1 MIIILVCKLRK
12 KEETVGNNDELHV
25 VTGAFGYTGKYITQK
40 LLSLGKKVR
49 TITGHPNRP
58 NPFGNKVAISPF
70 NFDKPAELVKSLRGA
85 VTLYNTYWVRFS
97 YKQVTFDRA
106 VENTKVLIRAAEEAG
121 VQRMVHISITN
132 ASESSL
138 FPYFRG
144 KGILEKAICQS
155 GMSYAIIRPT
165 VLFGHEDI
173 LINNIAWLLR
183 RFPFFAILGSGAYKL
198 QPVFVEDVAELA
210 VKAGQYGENVIM
222 DAVGPEIYAF
232 HEMVQLIAE
241 KVHSK
246 AKLIYLRPEL
256 TLFFSRLIGY
266 VVNDVILTR
275 DEVYGLMSN
284 LLISGNPPTGRTRL
298 SAWLADNGESIGVK
312 YASELGRHYH

>member
-1 MIIILVCKLRK
+1 M
-12 KEETVGNNDELHV
+12 GSNDELHI
-25 VTGAFGYTGKYITQK
+25 VTGAFGYTGKYITKK
-40 LLSLGKKVR
+40 LLSLGKKVH

-58 NPFGNKVAISPF
+58 NPFGGKVGISLF
-70 NFDKPAELVKSLRGA
+70 NFDNQTELVKSLQGA

-97 YKQVTFDRA
+97 YKQVTFDKA
-106 VENTKVLIRAAEEAG
+106 VENTKVLIKAAEEAG
-121 VQRMVHISITN
+121 VQRIVHISITN
-132 ASESSL
+132 ASESSP

-144 KGILEKAICQS
+144 KGMLEKAICQS
-155 GMSYAIIRPT
+155 SMSYAIIRPT

-183 RFPFFAILGSGAYKL
+183 RFPLFAILGSGTYKL

-222 DAVGPEIYAF
+222 DAVGPETYTF
-232 HEMVQLIAE
+232 HEMVQFIAE

-246 AKLIYLRPEL
+246 AKIMCLNPLL
-256 TLFFSRLIGY
+256 TLFFSRVIGY
-266 VVNDVILTR
+266 FVNDVILTR

-284 LLISGNPPTGRTRL
+284 LLISGNPTTGRTRL
-298 SAWLADNGESIGVK
+298 SDWLDGNIESIGIK
-312 YASELGRHYH
+312 YASELGRHYR

>member
-1 MIIILVCKLRK
+1 MGSN
-12 KEETVGNNDELHV
+12 EEFHV
-25 VTGAFGYTGKYITQK
+25 VTGAFGYTGKYITQR

-58 NPFGNKVAISPF
+58 NPFGDKVSISPF
-70 NFDKPAELVKSLRGA
+70 NFDNPAELVKSLRGA

-97 YKQVTFDRA
+97 YKQVTFDKA
-106 VENTKVLIRAAEEAG
+106 VENTKTLMKAAEEAG
-121 VQRMVHISITN
+121 VRRMVHVSITN
-132 ASESSL
+132 ASESSP

-183 RFPFFAILGSGAYKL
+183 RFPLFAILGSGNYKL

-210 VKAGQYGENVIM
+210 VKAGQYEENMIM

-232 HEMVQLIAE
+232 HDMIQLITE
-241 KVHSK
+241 KIHSK
-246 AKLIYLRPEL
+246 AKILYLRPEL
-256 TLFFSRLIGY
+256 ALFFSRLVGY
-266 VVNDVILTR
+266 LVNDVILTR

-284 LLISGNPPTGRTRL
+284 LLVSVNPPTGRTRL
-298 SAWLADNGESIGVK
+298 SDWLADNAERIGVT
-312 YASELGRHYH
+312 YASELGRHYY

>member
-1 MIIILVCKLRK
+1 MGSN
-12 KEETVGNNDELHV
+12 EEFHV
-25 VTGAFGYTGKYITQK
+25 VTGAFGYTGKYITQR

-58 NPFGNKVAISPF
+58 NPFGDKVSISPF
-70 NFDKPAELVKSLRGA
+70 NFDNPAELVKSLRGA

-97 YKQVTFDRA
+97 YKQVTFDKA
-106 VENTKVLIRAAEEAG
+106 VENTKTLMKAAEEAG
-121 VQRMVHISITN
+121 VRRMVHVSITN
-132 ASESSL
+132 ASESSP

-183 RFPFFAILGSGAYKL
+183 RFPLFAILGSGNYKL

-210 VKAGQYGENVIM
+210 VKAGQYEENMIM

-232 HEMVQLIAE
+232 HDMIQLIAE

-246 AKLIYLRPEL
+246 AKILYLRPEL
-256 TLFFSRLIGY
+256 ALFFSRLVGY
-266 VVNDVILTR
+266 LVSDVILTR

-284 LLISGNPPTGRTRL
+284 LLVSGNPPTGRTRL
-298 SAWLADNGESIGVK
+298 SDWLADNAERIGVT

>member
-1 MIIILVCKLRK
+1 MGSN
-12 KEETVGNNDELHV
+12 EEFHI
-25 VTGAFGYTGKYITQK
+25 VTGAFGYTGKYITQR

-58 NPFGNKVAISPF
+58 NPFGDKVSISPF
-70 NFDKPAELVKSLRGA
+70 NFDNPAELVKSLRGA

-97 YKQVTFDRA
+97 YKQVTFDKA
-106 VENTKVLIRAAEEAG
+106 VENTKTLMKAAEEAG
-121 VQRMVHISITN
+121 VRRMVHVSITN
-132 ASESSL
+132 ASESSP

-165 VLFGHEDI
+165 VLFGREDI

-183 RFPFFAILGSGAYKL
+183 RFPLFAILGSGNYKL

-210 VKAGQYGENVIM
+210 VKAGQYEENMIM

-232 HEMVQLIAE
+232 HDMIQLIAE

-246 AKLIYLRPEL
+246 AKILYLRPEL
-256 TLFFSRLIGY
+256 ALFLSRLVGY
-266 VVNDVILTR
+266 LVNDVILTR

-284 LLISGNPPTGRTRL
+284 LLVSGDPPTGRTCLRD
-298 SAWLADNGESIGVK
+298 WLADNAERIGVT

>member
-1 MIIILVCKLRK
+1 MGSN
-12 KEETVGNNDELHV
+12 EEFHV
-25 VTGAFGYTGKYITQK
+25 VTGAFGYTGKYIAQK

-49 TITGHPNRP
+49 TITGHPNRL
-58 NPFGNKVAISPF
+58 NPFGDKIGISPF
-70 NFDKPAELVKSLRGA
+70 SFDNPAELVKSLRGA
-85 VTLYNTYWVRFS
+85 ITLYNTYWVRFS
-97 YKQVTFDRA
+97 YKHVTFDKA

-121 VQRMVHISITN
+121 VRKIVHISITN
-132 ASESSL
+132 ASESSP

-144 KGILEKAICQS
+144 KGVLEKAVCQS

-183 RFPFFAILGSGAYKL
+183 RFPFFAILGSGAYQL

-210 VKAGQYGENVIM
+210 VQAGQYEENILL

-232 HEMVQLIAE
+232 REMVQLIAE
-241 KVHSK
+241 KVRSK
-246 AKLIYLRPEL
+246 AKIIYLRPEL
-256 TLFFSRLIGY
+256 TLLFSRLIGY

-275 DEVYGLMSN
+275 DEGYGLMSN
-284 LLISGNPPTGRTRL
+284 LLIFGNPPTGRTRL
-298 SAWLADNGESIGVK
+298 SAWLTDHEEDIGIK